1 MSGTRKETVM
11 AESKAIKDYIY
22 ENKSLVLATVDEAG
36 NPQIRHIGGYTI
48 DGKDILF
55 STGKDTDKT
64 REIANNNNVALLF
77 QHEGQQELKNVT
89 LYGKARKLNN
99 EETVEAV
106 ELIKKR
112 RPQLRYTPEANIIYR
127 VESESVK
134 VLDFSKEDRQ
144 VVFPASELA

>member
-1 MSGTRKETVM
+1 M
-11 AESKAIKDYIY
+11 AELKAIKDYIY

-36 NPQIRHIGGYTI
+36 KPQIRHIGGYTI

-89 LYGKARKLNN
+89 LYGKARKLDE
-99 EETVEAV
+99 EETKKAV
-106 ELIKKR
+106 DLIKIR

-134 VLDFSKEDRQ
+134 VLDFSNEERQ

>member
-1 MSGTRKETVM
+1 M
-11 AESKAIKDYIY
+11 
-22 ENKSLVLATVDEAG
+22 VLATVDEEG

-89 LYGKARKLNN
+89 LYGKARKLDE
-99 EETVEAV
+99 EETKKAV
-106 ELIKKR
+106 DLIKIR

-134 VLDFSKEDRQ
+134 VLDFSKEDKQ

>member
-1 MSGTRKETVM
+1 M

-89 LYGKARKLNN
+89 LYGKARKLDE
-99 EETVEAV
+99 EETKKAV
-106 ELIKKR
+106 DLIKIR

-134 VLDFSKEDRQ
+134 VLDFSKEERQ